1 MKTRNSLVSTFATAA
16 FLAGATL
23 TTHAQTWDTVSAIPN
38 AVCGDVGADASGN
51 VFAVGRQIA
60 LDGSSVAIV
69 QGASGTPGTSW
80 DPLDEYSEPGFNY
93 SYHRAV
99 AAHPGVPGHLF
110 AGGNLNNLQDDGT
123 YQYDTWWFIRERD
136 PATGTW
142 STAEDA
148 TDLANVDNVGQSS
161 CADILVTPTGDVYAT
176 GGGQLGT
183 GLGWLV
189 RKRPVGDSAFTTAD
203 VDYTG
208 KSAGSGLDMAFHPN
222 LGVIVVGYTNNVWTV
237 RHSTTGTLGSW
248 QTLDAFQTRNRRGW
262 EWTSSTANGVAV
274 SQSTNIFVAGSAW
287 NAGTGKYHWVVR
299 HSTDRGATWAI
310 SDNVVPIGGRAEAF
324 GIAHDAHDAQGRIYV
339 CGRSDKGDGY
349 HWIVRRGQQV
359 QKTTT
364 VKGKTVITL
373 VWEWTQIDDY
383 QLESGMNSRAN
394 AITVDATGN
403 IFVGGSRLGA
413 DGFQHFVVRRL
424 AALPAQ

>member
-16 FLAGATL
+16 FLAGAAL
-23 TTHAQTWDTVSAIPN
+23 TTHAQTWVTVSAIPN
-38 AVCGDVGADASGN
+38 AVSGDVGADASGN

-60 LDGSSVAIV
+60 PDGSSVAIV
-69 QGASGTPGTSW
+69 QAASGNPGSTW
-80 DPLDEYSEPGFNY
+80 ELLDTYFEANRSY

-99 AAHPGVPGHLF
+99 AANPGVPGHLF
-110 AGGNLNNLQDDGT
+110 AGGNLNNLLSNGT
-123 YQYDTWWFIRERD
+123 YEFDTLWIIRERN
-136 PATGTW
+136 PVTSTW
-142 STAEDA
+142 STAEDYSA
-148 TDLANVDNVGQSS
+148 LVNDVGQSS

-189 RKRPVGDSAFTTAD
+189 RKRPVGASAFTTAD

-208 KSAGSGLDMAFHPN
+208 QSAGSGLDMAFHPD

-324 GIAHDAHDAQGRIYV
+324 GIAHDAQGRIYV

-364 VKGKTVITL
+364 VKGKKVTTL